1 MVVTVAT
8 AQAAH
13 YLLANTK
20 PVITMRHNFANVFGD
35 KKPVIAMVHVGA
47 LPGAPLFDNAAG
59 LEGLVEGARRDLAA
73 LQAAGFDAVMFGNE
87 NDRPYEFKVD
97 TASTAA
103 MAFVIGRLRAEIRVP
118 FGVNVLWDPASSM
131 ALAAATGAA
140 FVREIMTGTYAS
152 DMGPWNPDAGAAM
165 RYRNR
170 LGRRDLAVL
179 FNISAEFAY
188 SLDQRSLADRA
199 RSAVFSSI
207 PDAILVSGAITG
219 EAAAMSDL
227 EAVKKALPTTP
238 VLANTGVK
246 HTTVADVLKVADG
259 CIVGSSLKVD
269 GNTWNAVDPERAAEF
284 MSIVRKARNR

>member
-87 NDRPYEFKVD
+87 NDRPYEYKVD

-103 MAFVIGRLRAEIRVP
+103 MAT
-118 FGVNVLWDPASSM
+118 
-131 ALAAATGAA
+131 AAIAPLTLVGI
-140 FVREIMTGTYAS
+140 FLESYIVKGLT
-152 DMGPWNPDAGAAM
+152 AG
-165 RYRNR
+165 
-170 LGRRDLAVL
+170 
-179 FNISAEFAY
+179 S
-188 SLDQRSLADRA
+188 
-199 RSAVFSSI
+199 
-207 PDAILVSGAITG
+207 
-219 EAAAMSDL
+219 
-227 EAVKKALPTTP
+227 VK
-238 VLANTGVK
+238 
-246 HTTVADVLKVADG
+246 
-259 CIVGSSLKVD
+259 
-269 GNTWNAVDPERAAEF
+269 
-284 MSIVRKARNR
+284 